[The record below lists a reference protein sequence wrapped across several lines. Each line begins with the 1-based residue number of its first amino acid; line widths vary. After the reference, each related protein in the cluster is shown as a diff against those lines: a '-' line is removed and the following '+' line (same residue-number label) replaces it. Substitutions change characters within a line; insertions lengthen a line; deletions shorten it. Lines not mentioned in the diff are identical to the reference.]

1 MLKFREIDYK
11 KDIPAVVQLINEGLD
26 DTFTESFFRWKHVQ
40 NPFGKSFGFLIE
52 DDGSIVGLRMFMFWK
67 FKKSKEYKTAIR
79 PVDTVVDKRY
89 RGKGLFKKMNLVGI
103 EMCKGKYDVIFNT
116 PNHNSLPG
124 NLKMGWNILEDSP
137 KVKMGLLNPFSKKK
151 EIEKIEKGS
160 FNLKRNYESSSLMWQ
175 TNKTGEFLKWR
186 YEDKKYILVQYA
198 DSFMIF
204 SLKKIKGLKTIIIY
218 ELLGDSKQF
227 QTMINATAKREKS
240 FFIYFV
246 DNKEFERVNCIA
258 STVRKN
264 ANVVFKSDSGNIQKN
279 INFSLGDLESK
290 L

>member
-11 KDIPAVVQLINEGLD
+11 KDIPAVVQLIKEGLD

-40 NPFGKSFGFLIE
+40 NPFGKSFGFLVE
-52 DDGSIVGLRMFMFWK
+52 DEGDIIGIRMFMFWK

-89 RGKGLFKKMNLVGI
+89 RGKGLFKKLNLDGI
-103 EMCKGKYDVIFNT
+103 ELCKGKFDVIFNT
-116 PNHNSLPG
+116 PNDNSLPG
-124 NLKMGWNILEDSP
+124 NLKMGWNLLEDSP

-151 EIEKIEKGS
+151 EVEKIEMGS
-160 FNLKRNYESSSLMWQ
+160 FNFKKVYGSSSLMWQ

-186 YEDKKYILVQYA
+186 YEDKKYRLVRYA

-204 SLKKIKGLKTIIIY
+204 SLRKIKGLKTIIIY
-218 ELLGDSKQF
+218 ELLGNSKHF
-227 QTMINATAKREKS
+227 QTMINATAKKEKS

-246 DNKEFERVNCIA
+246 DNKEFERIDCIA

-264 ANVVFKSDSGNIQKN
+264 ANVVFKSDSENIQKN
-279 INFSLGDLESK
+279 INFSLGDLEGK